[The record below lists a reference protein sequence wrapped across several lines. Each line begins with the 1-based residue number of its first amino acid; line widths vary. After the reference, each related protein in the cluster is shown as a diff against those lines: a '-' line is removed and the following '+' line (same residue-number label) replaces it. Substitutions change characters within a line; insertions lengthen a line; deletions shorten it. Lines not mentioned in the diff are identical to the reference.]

1 MTTHAPSPSIRVRP
15 PPGPV
20 SATLSPP
27 GSKSLTNRALILAA
41 LAAGRSTL
49 RGCLDSEDTRVML
62 AALARFGLPHAIC
75 NEATRVTVEGVGGPP
90 RTLSEP
96 ERAIDVAT
104 AGTAARFLTAV
115 LAASSLHAIVDGS
128 PRMRERP
135 MEGLLRAL
143 REQGAHIR
151 CLAADDLLPIE
162 ISGARLR
169 GGEIRLPRP
178 PSSQFISAL
187 ILAAALADGP
197 TRIILEQGT
206 PARPYVDMTLVTL
219 REFGGDARWDGRD
232 EIVITPKI
240 LQGRDY
246 AIEPDASSASY
257 LLALPAIF
265 GGRVTIPDLG
275 HASVQGDAIFCDVL
289 RRMGAEVT
297 QDAGSTTVAGSG
309 PLIGANLDLTDMPD
323 MTLTAAVL
331 ALHARGRTEIHGVE
345 VLRHHESDRLAAAT
359 TELRKLGATV
369 EELPGGL
376 IIDPPATPRRDVE
389 IDTYLDHRMAM
400 AFSLAGH
407 VEIRDPACVGKTY
420 PRYFEVLAELGMID
434 DRA

>member
-1 MTTHAPSPSIRVRP
+1 MTHAPSPSIRVRP

-162 ISGARLR
+162 ISGARLH

-232 EIVITPKI
+232 EIVIIPKV

-420 PRYFEVLAELGMID
+420 PRFFEVLAELGMID